1 MAGLTL
7 KKLRKYTNDDGTFIY
22 YEKFKELLL
31 NKQSVIKTTNGQ
43 SIIIVKINDKNG
55 KEIGINGLNEYF
67 VKNSTLIN
75 ENYSKNIVF
84 IDSKN
89 NEWKLNEFLT
99 TNVTT
104 IDRTLN
110 NKDFTPQQLG
120 LTYSS
125 YKSISKFDSDVHHA
139 LSISKRPIEAVTFCK
154 NLYNLVATTRNTNK
168 TIKTRYMKFKIDKV
182 ELIIPYSKQIIE
194 LKNSLY
200 QKDINI
206 IGKNFGEVLAMR
218 WCLSRK
224 KYYNYVGFNFP
235 VAANEPLVDAYIFT
249 KNTNERS
256 VKNKLSVKYK
266 TGAAA
271 SIASLSPNIN
281 ESDFDN
287 QPHLKVKAI
296 ILKNFDS
303 DKYKSKE
310 SGTSSDKFL
319 KTYYLLNSNNKIID
333 NKKFSSTKELNEFI
347 ENLLKT
353 EKTDKHKINKFN
365 KTFNNFFKFINH
377 YPSDNSIKSI
387 LLRQHNSSQY
397 FNLICGPLANY
408 LVDILNNDNDFTHI
422 LNFYGKKNQIDQIYV
437 NFDSNSISFKSK
449 EFADNEFKFSY
460 NGSAISANRSNI
472 KFEMV

>member
-31 NKQSVIKTTNGQ
+31 NKHSVIKTTNGQ
-43 SIIIVKINDKNG
+43 SITIVKINDKNG

-67 VKNSTLIN
+67 VKNSNLVN

-182 ELIIPYSKQIIE
+182 ELIIPYSKQITE

-224 KYYNYVGFNFP
+224 KYYNYVGFNFSIT
-235 VAANEPLVDAYIFT
+235 ANEPLVDAYIFT

-271 SIASLSPNIN
+271 SIASLSSNIN
-281 ESDFDN
+281 ESDFNN

-319 KTYYLLNSNNKIID
+319 KTYYLLNSNNKIVD

-353 EKTDKHKINKFN
+353 EKTDKDKINKFN

-377 YPSDNSIKSI
+377 YPFDNSIKSI

-408 LVDILNNDNDFTHI
+408 LVDILNNDSDFTHI

-437 NFDSNSISFKSK
+437 NFDSSSISFKSK